1 MEAFI
6 GYWALA
12 CIALMAAMPLTAL
25 AITARRN
32 KEADER
38 LQAAILQAI
47 ADHQK
52 NLKNT

>member
-12 CIALMAAMPLTAL
+12 CIALMFTMPLTAL

-32 KEADER
+32 KAADER
-38 LQAAILQAI
+38 LQIAILKAI
-47 ADHQK
+47 AEQQK
-52 NLKNT
+52 KHKNT

>member
-12 CIALMAAMPLTAL
+12 CIALMFTMPLTAL

-32 KEADER
+32 KAADER
-38 LQAAILQAI
+38 LQIAILKAI
-47 ADHQK
+47 AEEQK
-52 NLKNT
+52 KLNNT

>member
-6 GYWALA
+6 GYWAIA

-32 KEADER
+32 REAEER

-47 ADHQK
+47 VEHQK
-52 NLKNT
+52 SLKNT

>member
-12 CIALMAAMPLTAL
+12 CIALMFAMPLTAL

-32 KEADER
+32 KDADER
-38 LQAAILQAI
+38 LQAAILLAI
-47 ADHQK
+47 AEQQK
-52 NLKNT
+52 KQNNA

>member
-38 LQAAILQAI
+38 LQMAILQAI
-47 ADHQK
+47 SDHQK